1 MSARIPA
8 PVWVGTVALSALKQ
22 EGTVHIL
29 AICWEYCYFFRT
41 LIGETVLSSSG
52 VSGTVRRPIL
62 ALSHRTLWLYRQDA
76 EQRGSGLAL
85 WSLDILFF
93 FPFTYCSQLWYYSAI
108 LLCQRR
114 LIQVKYFKMYIFWWT
129 ILGFFWTTDK
139 CLTSCDNP
147 EGLSYKNK

>member
-29 AICWEYCYFFRT
+29 AICWEYCCFFRT

-52 VSGTVRRPIL
+52 VSGAVRRPIL
-62 ALSHRTLWLYRQDA
+62 PLWHCTLCCTGKTRNKEEVDWLYGA
-76 EQRGSGLAL
+76 
-85 WSLDILFF
+85 WIYCFF
-93 FPFTYCSQLWYYSAI
+93 SFTYCSQLWYYSAI
-108 LLCQRR
+108 LLCQDGW
-114 LIQVKYFKMYIFWWT
+114 LKLN
-129 ILGFFWTTDK
+129 ILKCIYSGEKFCFFFWTTDK
-139 CLTSCDNP
+139 CLNSCDNP